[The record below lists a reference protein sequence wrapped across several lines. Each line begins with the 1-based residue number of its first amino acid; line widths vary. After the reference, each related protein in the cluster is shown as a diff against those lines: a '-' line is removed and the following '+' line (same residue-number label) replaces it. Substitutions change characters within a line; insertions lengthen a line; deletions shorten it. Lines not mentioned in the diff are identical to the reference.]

1 MSNQLIL
8 VLNCGSSSLK
18 GAVIDRKNGKVLLS
32 CLGERLGTP
41 EAIITFS
48 KDGKKC
54 QAPLAGRNCHAG
66 AVGMLLKELE
76 KHGLHDRIK
85 AIGHRIAHGGEKYH
99 ESVLIDQDVL
109 DELKA
114 CIPLAPLHNPAN
126 ISGILAAQEHFP
138 GLPNVGG
145 DFEATA
151 VVGEFGIRA
160 ILIFCS
166 TFHRLARCSC
176 RRGRSGSCT
185 RRGRCRRNGCP

>member
-76 KHGLHDRIK
+76 NTACTTALKPS
-85 AIGHRIAHGGEKYH
+85 AIA
-99 ESVLIDQDVL
+99 L
-109 DELKA
+109 
-114 CIPLAPLHNPAN
+114 PM
-126 ISGILAAQEHFP
+126 AA
-138 GLPNVGG
+138 
-145 DFEATA
+145 
-151 VVGEFGIRA
+151 
-160 ILIFCS
+160 
-166 TFHRLARCSC
+166 
-176 RRGRSGSCT
+176 
-185 RRGRCRRNGCP
+185 RNTMNLF